1 MRLVDLRNL
10 AIVTAGVAALS
21 IAFVDHSL
29 ARAIEG
35 SALEDNRI
43 LQGGTWLLD
52 WITGKEIWRYL
63 LATLLAVP
71 GLALMAK
78 PKHRLLGAMLVFVGL
93 VNALASLVV
102 ALAKPVLGRVR
113 PDEVFD
119 NGADPGWF
127 VGGSSFPSGH
137 TAFYFGLCLPLAWLF
152 PRWRALWLAIAGFI
166 GVARIDA
173 NEHYL
178 ADVCTSIA
186 LASVLTLLF
195 ARALRSWLP
204 SPENGVLRAAPP
216 PREGRRAH
224 GP

>member
-1 MRLVDLRNL
+1 MRTNELRTI
-10 AIVTAGVAALS
+10 AIAMALLAALS
-21 IAFVDHSL
+21 IAFVDEPL
-29 ARAIEG
+29 ALAIEG
-35 SALEDNRI
+35 TTIEDNRI

-63 LATLLAVP
+63 LAALLAVP
-71 GLALMAK
+71 GLALMAM
-78 PKHRLLGAMLVFVGL
+78 PKHRRLGAMLAFVGL
-93 VNALASLVV
+93 VNGLASLVV

-119 NGADPGWF
+119 EGADPGWF

-152 PRWRALWLAIAGFI
+152 PRWRAAWLSIALFI
-166 GVARIDA
+166 GLARIDA

-186 LASVLTLLF
+186 LACVLTLLV
-195 ARALRSWLP
+195 ARVLRSWLP
-204 SPENGVLRAAPP
+204 SA
-216 PREGRRAH
+216 
-224 GP
+224 